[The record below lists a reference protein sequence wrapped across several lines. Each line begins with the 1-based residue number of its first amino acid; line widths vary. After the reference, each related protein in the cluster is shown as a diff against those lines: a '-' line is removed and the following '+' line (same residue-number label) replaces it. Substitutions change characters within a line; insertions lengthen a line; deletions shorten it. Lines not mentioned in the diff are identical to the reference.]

1 MKSEPTANKNTTRKD
16 VNIDKTL
23 MRLENPIY

>member
-1 MKSEPTANKNTTRKD
+1 MNNQSTPNNTTRKD
-16 VNIDKTL
+16 VKNDKTL

>member
-1 MKSEPTANKNTTRKD
+1 MKSEPTANNNTTRKD